1 MELSRLLIDSFLGVA
16 RAQFEVRQ
24 GRPVLRARTQLARD
38 IGMLV
43 ETGRADVDQQLR
55 ADGDIFAARADLS
68 SAELGLTEAL
78 FELWRFTEQ
87 QVEAVRYGRG
97 VGVAELRSFLRT
109 FSREQLLQN
118 NPQIKVARAQVA
130 LAERQLEQV
139 QFSLNHD
146 F

>member
-24 GRPVLRARTQLARD
+24 ARAVLRARTQLAHD

-55 ADGDIFAARADLS
+55 ADDDTFAARADLS

-78 FELWRFTEQ
+78 F
-87 QVEAVRYGRG
+87 
-97 VGVAELRSFLRT
+97 
-109 FSREQLLQN
+109 
-118 NPQIKVARAQVA
+118 
-130 LAERQLEQV
+130 
-139 QFSLNHD
+139 
-146 F
+146 